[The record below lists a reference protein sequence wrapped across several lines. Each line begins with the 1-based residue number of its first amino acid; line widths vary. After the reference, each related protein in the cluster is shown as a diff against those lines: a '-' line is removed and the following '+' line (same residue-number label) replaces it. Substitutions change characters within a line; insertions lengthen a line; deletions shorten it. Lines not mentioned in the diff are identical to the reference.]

1 MRVENSACRDDED
14 ADGGDDEKV
23 ESPGPH
29 DETRPQ
35 LVLLEAVEENPDDG
49 EQNFRG
55 GSRTCRQVNRGS
67 SSVT

>member
-49 EQNFRG
+49 K
-55 GSRTCRQVNRGS
+55 
-67 SSVT
+67 